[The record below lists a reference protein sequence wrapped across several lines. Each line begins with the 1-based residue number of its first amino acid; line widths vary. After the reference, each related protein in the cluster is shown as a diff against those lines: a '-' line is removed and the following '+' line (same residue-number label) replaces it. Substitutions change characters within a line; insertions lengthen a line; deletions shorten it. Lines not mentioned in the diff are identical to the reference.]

1 MLFYQESRTQSEFV
15 YHKSVPIEEDERSWF
30 FMNIEEKVTKTA
42 EIIREEIVKS
52 PSSFSRW
59 PPYPEEIDNKCVVI
73 PALLQL
79 FIETLLSKN
88 HPVSQRVSRLTNSI
102 GQDIIYNLTKKKH
115 VMSSLVL

>member
-1 MLFYQESRTQSEFV
+1 
-15 YHKSVPIEEDERSWF
+15 
-30 FMNIEEKVTKTA
+30 MNIEEKVTKTA
-42 EIIREEIVKS
+42 EIIREEIVKN

-59 PPYPEEIDNKCVVI
+59 LPYPEEIDNEYVVI

-88 HPVSQRVSRLTNSI
+88 HPVSQRISRLTNSI
-102 GQDIIYNLTKKKH
+102 GQDITCNLTKKKH